1 MGDGPS
7 KQNGSRSAWLLFAL
21 PAGLLL
27 AGVML
32 IPLLLT
38 FWTSVAE
45 PKAGIGNYAEFF
57 KSPIY
62 LRILWRTIW
71 TAAIVTLVC
80 LLLGYPYAYL
90 MTLVGRRTR
99 ALLTIAV
106 LVPFWTSAI
115 VRIFG
120 WMVLLQPSGLV
131 NRALALVGLGPF
143 ELIGNLTGTLIGM
156 VQVMLPLMILPLY
169 ATMSGIDRRLMTA
182 ACSLGS
188 TPLGAF
194 RRVYMPLSRPGILA
208 GSVIVFVSSLGFYLV
223 PQMLGSPQ
231 QQLLSQ
237 LIFDQVSYLLNFGL
251 GAAMAVILL
260 TATLLVLAATS
271 SLTRRSSHIGTI
283 SLSSSDGSHTLTGR
297 RPLGLGL
304 MALFVGAIL
313 VAPALI
319 LVPLSFTAEAS
330 FVFPPKSWS
339 IRWYERFFTDGEW
352 TGSLLAS
359 LKIALMSAVIATVLG
374 SLAAL
379 GIVRSRSRYATPM
392 QMVMLIP
399 RVVPHVVLAVAVY
412 AFFLTLGLAGSLSG
426 FVIAHTALAIPLVVI
441 TVTAG
446 LQMLDER
453 LEFAAASLGANRFRQ
468 IQRVTVPLML
478 PSILTAAVFAFVT
491 SFDEVIISLFLQSP
505 FLRTLPVKMFSSIQD
520 QIDPTIAAASTLIFL
535 VATVTIIISLFAK
548 GSRHAGRS

>member
-1 MGDGPS
+1 
-7 KQNGSRSAWLLFAL
+7 L

-27 AGVML
+27 AGAMI

-45 PKAGIGNYAEFF
+45 PKAGLGNYAEFF
-57 KSPIY
+57 ASATY

-71 TAAIVTLVC
+71 TAALVTLVC

-99 ALLTIAV
+99 MLLTVAV

-120 WMVLLQPSGLV
+120 WMVLLQPSGLI

-143 ELIGNLTGTLIGM
+143 ELLGNLTGTLIGM

-169 ATMSGIDRRLMTA
+169 STMGGIDRRLMVA
-182 ACSLGS
+182 ACSLGA
-188 TPLGAF
+188 TPSGAF
-194 RRVYMPLSRPGILA
+194 RKVYLPLSRPGILA

-237 LIFDQVSYLLNFGL
+237 LIFDQVSSLLNFGL

-260 TATLLVLAATS
+260 AATLLVLAATS
-271 SLTRRSSHIGTI
+271 SLTRGSSHTGTI
-283 SLSSSDGSHTLTGR
+283 SLSSSNGHPTLTGR
-297 RPLGLGL
+297 RPLGLGII
-304 MALFVGAIL
+304 ALFVAAIL
-313 VAPALI
+313 VAPAII

-330 FVFPPKSWS
+330 FVFPPKAWS
-339 IRWYERFFTDGEW
+339 VRWYEHFFTDGEW
-352 TGSLLAS
+352 IGSLLAS
-359 LKIALMSAVIATVLG
+359 LKIALMSAIIATILG

-379 GIVRSRSRYATPM
+379 GIVRSRSRFTTPM
-392 QMVMLIP
+392 LMVMLIP
-399 RVVPHVVLAVAVY
+399 RVVPHVVLAVAVF
-412 AFFLTLGLAGSLSG
+412 AFFLVLGLVGKVSG

-441 TVTAG
+441 TMTAG

-453 LEFAAASLGANRFRQ
+453 LELAAASLGANRFRQ
-468 IQRVTVPLML
+468 ILGVTAPLML

-535 VATVTIIISLFAK
+535 VATVTITVSLFAT
-548 GSRHAGRS
+548 GGRHAARG

>member
-1 MGDGPS
+1 MADGSS
-7 KQNGSRSAWLLFAL
+7 KQGSSRPAWLLFAL

-27 AGVML
+27 AGVMI
-32 IPLLLT
+32 IPLLLA

-45 PKAGIGNYAEFF
+45 PKAGLGNYAEFF
-57 KSPIY
+57 ESATY

-90 MTLVGRRTR
+90 MTLAGRRTR
-99 ALLTIAV
+99 MLLTVAV

-143 ELIGNLTGTLIGM
+143 ELLGNLTGTLIGM

-169 ATMSGIDRRLMTA
+169 STMGGIDRRLMVA
-182 ACSLGS
+182 ACSLGA
-188 TPLGAF
+188 TPSGAF
-194 RRVYMPLSRPGILA
+194 RKVYLPLSRPGILA

-237 LIFDQVSYLLNFGL
+237 LIFDQVSSLLNFGL

-260 TATLLVLAATS
+260 AATLLVLAATS
-271 SLTRRSSHIGTI
+271 SVTRGSSHTGTI
-283 SLSSSDGSHTLTGR
+283 SLSSSKGHPTLTGR
-297 RPLGLGL
+297 RPLGLGIV
-304 MALFVGAIL
+304 ALFVAAIL
-313 VAPALI
+313 VAPAII

-330 FVFPPKSWS
+330 FVFPPKAWS
-339 IRWYERFFTDGEW
+339 VRWYEHFFTDGEW
-352 TGSLLAS
+352 IGSLLTS
-359 LKIALMSAVIATVLG
+359 LKIALMSAVISTILG

-379 GIVRSRSRYATPM
+379 GIVRSRSHYTTPM
-392 QMVMLIP
+392 LMVMLIP
-399 RVVPHVVLAVAVY
+399 RVVPHVVLAVAVF
-412 AFFLTLGLAGSLSG
+412 AFFLVLGLVGKVSG

-441 TVTAG
+441 TMTAG

-453 LEFAAASLGANRFRQ
+453 LELAAASLGANRLRQ
-468 IQRVTVPLML
+468 IQRVTAPMML

-535 VATVTIIISLFAK
+535 VATVTITVSLFAR
-548 GSRHAGRS
+548 GSRHAARG